1 MVQDKHAK
9 TSKEA
14 ASPLKDIFKAK
25 YSQELSLKLI
35 FLFLSNHWPGITS
48 LIPSVIIGSGM
59 FLEGSRTLL
68 VTLLGAEA
76 RLGEA
81 RHQQSAFEGIFL
93 PPTPFS
99 LSCSLA
105 TRGKQL
111 GSTTLS
117 AMIFSLVSSWEQW
130 SQAIKLRNPKPKE
143 AFLLSSC
150 FAQDFVTDR
159 ETQQASNPLLF
170 LPLPQNR

>member
-1 MVQDKHAK
+1 
-9 TSKEA
+9 
-14 ASPLKDIFKAK
+14 
-25 YSQELSLKLI
+25 
-35 FLFLSNHWPGITS
+35 
-48 LIPSVIIGSGM
+48 M

-76 RLGEA
+76 QLGGA
-81 RHQQSAFEGIFL
+81 HHQRCTSEGIFL

-99 LSCSLA
+99 FSCSPA
-105 TRGKQL
+105 TKGKQL

-117 AMIFSLVSSWEQW
+117 AMMFSLVSSREQW
-130 SQAIKLRNPKPKE
+130 SQTIKLRNPKPKE

-150 FAQDFVTDR
+150 VAQDFATDR
-159 ETQQASNPLLF
+159 ETRQASNPLPF